1 MSLKK
6 IACKSA
12 ACLGILVASLC
23 FNSQAQ
29 ADQEP
34 PYKVGQI
41 VQSIRADLD
50 GDKYCEAISLK
61 VFKIDQDNN
70 AFAKLV
76 ITDRHGKVLGRSPEI
91 ASYKD
96 ARAMGCFVWAS
107 SKLETAGQIKGD
119 KPQIF
124 VSVPRTDVR
133 PTVFAIWTW
142 DKDKRT
148 LTYESSQCLMG
159 KDSNNTFYWSKL
171 PQDYGPRA
179 RWIETLSNPS
189 GQLKPK
195 VIVGKVFEYNEN
207 ANQCKFGRAE
217 FTIENKTLKLSQWLP
232 NESVEK

>member
-1 MSLKK
+1 MSLKEF
-6 IACKSA
+6 ACKSA
-12 ACLGILVASLC
+12 ACLGILVASLY
-23 FNSQAQ
+23 FASQAQ

-41 VQSIRADLD
+41 VQTIRADLD
-50 GDKYCEAISLK
+50 GDRYCEAISLK

-91 ASYKD
+91 ASYED
-96 ARAMGCFVWAS
+96 ARAMGYFMWGIS
-107 SKLETAGQIKGD
+107 DLQMAGQIKGN

-124 VSVPRTDVR
+124 VSVPRSDVR
-133 PTVFAIWTW
+133 PAVFAIWTW
-142 DKDKRT
+142 DNKKKT

-159 KDSNNTFYWSKL
+159 KDSSNTFYWSKL
-171 PQDYGPRA
+171 PQDYGPHA

-195 VIVGKVFEYNEN
+195 VLVGKVFEYNQN
-207 ANQCKFGRAE
+207 SQPKCDRAE
-217 FTIENKTLKLSQWLP
+217 FTIENKTLKLSLWVP
-232 NESVEK
+232 EKTPQK